1 MKYKIKSFS
10 VLIIT
15 LFTIG
20 IYAQEQQVSSLLSNY
35 GLGSVF
41 SEATV
46 VERAQGGLAVV
57 NNNTDNVISITNPA
71 LLANLNLTS
80 FSLEIQTNSLN
91 VQTQDA
97 KLINSSLSLSNVSLG
112 IPIGSKGGFSVGLR
126 AKSAVGFEIDS
137 GDFYNVGSG
146 GVNQFYLGFGYEVY
160 KGLSLGG
167 QYSEYFGRTNKTKAF
182 KSSQVPTV
190 QDINYNVKAK
200 SFKLGIQYKYAF
212 TEKIEVS
219 VGAYGELEHDI
230 SASGES
236 RFYEAKQISLNN
248 FEETASSVIN
258 EEAKIITL
266 NGLEKNPLKSV
277 IGLGVGKKNN
287 WFAGLSYESKD
298 AIEYSGNVFRETVQ
312 PEFDINGSTLKVD
325 YETSNKISLGGYII
339 PEKYA
344 LRNYFKRMIYRA
356 GFQYQKTGLVLNN
369 KSVKDLGMSF
379 GLGLPVGK
387 RVSYLD
393 IFLEL
398 GRRGE
403 FSKNKYQEEYLN
415 LGVSF
420 SLSDKWFKKRVIN

>member
-1 MKYKIKSFS
+1 MLLT
-10 VLIIT
+10 VGL
-15 LFTIG
+15 
-20 IYAQEQQVSSLLSNY
+20 YAQEQQVSSLLSNY

-46 VERAQGGLAVV
+46 VERAQGGLSVV

-80 FSLEIQTNSLN
+80 FSLAIQTNSLN

-97 KLINSSLSLSNVSLG
+97 KFSNSSLSLSNVSLG
-112 IPIGSKGGFSVGLR
+112 IPMGDKGAISVGLR

-146 GVNQFYLGFGYEVY
+146 GVNQFYVGFGYEVY

-167 QYSEYFGRTNKTKAF
+167 QYSQYFGRIDKTKAF
-182 KSSQVPTV
+182 KGSQVPTV
-190 QDINYNVKAK
+190 QDVNYNVKGN
-200 SFKLGIQYKYAF
+200 SFKLGLQYKYAF
-212 TEKIEVS
+212 TKKIEVS

-230 SASGES
+230 RSSGES

-248 FEETASSVIN
+248 FEETASSVFN
-258 EEAKIITL
+258 EEAKINTI
-266 NGLEKNPLKSV
+266 NGLEKNPFKSV
-277 IGLGVGKKNN
+277 IGLGVGKTNN

-312 PEFDINGSTLKVD
+312 SEFDVNESTLKVD

-344 LRNYFKRMIYRA
+344 LKNYFKRVAYRV
-356 GFQYQKTGLVLNN
+356 GFQYHKTGLVLNN
-369 KSVKDLGMSF
+369 NSVENLGMSF
-379 GLGLPVGK
+379 GLGLPVGR

-393 IFLEL
+393 VFVEL
-398 GRRGE
+398 GRRGN

-420 SLSDKWFKKRVIN
+420 SLSDKWFKKRVID